1 MVKKL
6 FKAFGQLPLFEE
18 RMMAFF
24 IDCVISFG
32 LGMFP
37 KIGWIFG
44 LIYFLLKDSLYF
56 NKGQSFGK
64 QIMKIRVVCT
74 STNESLINYPQ
85 KSIIRNLIL
94 LIPFL
99 NLVEIYFFLFRT
111 KRLGDIWSETSVVS
125 NK

>member
-6 FKAFGQLPLFEE
+6 FKAFGQIPLFEE
-18 RMMAFF
+18 RLMAFF
-24 IDCVISFG
+24 VDCAISFG
-32 LGMFP
+32 LSMFP

-64 QIMKIRVVCT
+64 KIMKIKVVYT

-99 NLVEIYFFLFRT
+99 NLVEIYFFLFRPQ
-111 KRLGDIWSETSVVS
+111 RLGDLWSETSVV
-125 NK
+125 NIN